1 VGCNL
6 LLERA
11 TRHIP
16 KQREFIQINGL
27 IHLPALNIFFES
39 GSMKKISPQHKA
51 GRGKRFAG
59 IQNPI

>member
-27 IHLPALNIFFES
+27 IHIPALSIFL
-39 GSMKKISPQHKA
+39 KA
-51 GRGKRFAG
+51 EV
-59 IQNPI
+59 